1 MDRRQIKTRAAIF
14 EAFGKLLATRKYD
27 SITVQEIIDEAD
39 IGRSTFYAHFE
50 TKEALLRAMCS
61 EIFDHIFVPDFI
73 GNACQYTTE
82 NKAQESILAHILYHL
97 KESKTDMSGLLTG
110 TSGEHF
116 MIYFKDYLYE
126 MISKYFEIGNSGV
139 PREFILNHLTGS
151 FAEAV
156 RWWMKNGMKEEPET
170 IARYY
175 MSVVKIEK

>member
-1 MDRRQIKTRAAIF
+1 MDRRQLKTRTAIF
-14 EAFGKLLATRKYD
+14 DAFGKLLATRKYD
-27 SITVQEIIDEAD
+27 SITVQEIIDEAN

-73 GNACQYTTE
+73 GNACQYPIE
-82 NKAQESILAHILYHL
+82 SKAQENILAHILYHL
-97 KESKTDMSGLLTG
+97 KESRTDMAGLLTG

-126 MISKYFEIGNSGV
+126 MISKYFELEMTDV
-139 PREFILNHLTGS
+139 PRDFVLNHLTGS

-156 RWWMKNGMKEEPET
+156 RWWMKNGMQEDPESV
-170 IARYY
+170 ARYF
-175 MSVVKIEK
+175 MSVIRTIK